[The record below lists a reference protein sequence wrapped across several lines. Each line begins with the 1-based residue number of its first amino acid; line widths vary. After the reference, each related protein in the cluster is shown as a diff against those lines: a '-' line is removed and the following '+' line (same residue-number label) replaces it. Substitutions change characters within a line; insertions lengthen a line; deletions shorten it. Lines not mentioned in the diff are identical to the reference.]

1 MPGAGATEF
10 PGGTGK
16 LLEAGS
22 RIIIQIHYNVAQAKD
37 TEPDASRVEL
47 SLADPTAKLKPVH
60 DVPLAAP
67 VEILCPGPYP
77 SSPNDPCNREYAL
90 ERSELRV
97 VSNGIHLLCGTR
109 PKDFTSRDVGDGSSQ
124 ENSCDLQVQEDGIAL
139 GVAGHMHLRGRS
151 IEISLNSATL
161 EARTLLHIPDWDFDW
176 QGQYWFQEPI
186 PLRAGETLRV
196 TCIYDNSGPIPG
208 PDGNPIQPRCMTL
221 GEGTTDEMCLG
232 AVSFIEAS
240 NSSDS
245 STRIPGTAV
254 GPSARKITIKLSQAP
269 GDFLTHSSLSHRP
282 VGELSNTGVGAMRL
296 NRGWPV
302 RLHRPLVGPQKGRL
316 PLLGPWGLGP
326 APRRLATA
334 P

>member
-109 PKDFTSRDVGDGSSQ
+109 PKDFTSRDVGDGRLSGKQ
-124 ENSCDLQVQEDGIAL
+124 LRP
-139 GVAGHMHLRGRS
+139 AGTRGWYCPGGGWPH
-151 IEISLNSATL
+151 A
-161 EARTLLHIPDWDFDW
+161 P
-176 QGQYWFQEPI
+176 
-186 PLRAGETLRV
+186 
-196 TCIYDNSGPIPG
+196 PG
-208 PDGNPIQPRCMTL
+208 PLHRDL
-221 GEGTTDEMCLG
+221 LE
-232 AVSFIEAS
+232 
-240 NSSDS
+240 
-245 STRIPGTAV
+245 
-254 GPSARKITIKLSQAP
+254 
-269 GDFLTHSSLSHRP
+269 LSH
-282 VGELSNTGVGAMRL
+282 S
-296 NRGWPV
+296 
-302 RLHRPLVGPQKGRL
+302 
-316 PLLGPWGLGP
+316 
-326 APRRLATA
+326 
-334 P
+334 